1 MRISNIDV
9 SDLAEAIKILAHSK
23 YAIAVAIFL
32 FWMVACDEDSLL
44 SKSSQS
50 AELSE
55 LEAQRDEL
63 ALKIDQDKRKMSE
76 LRNNRQSL
84 EKFARE
90 EYFMKRDDETIF
102 IVK

>member
-1 MRISNIDV
+1 MKISGVDL
-9 SDLAEAIKILAHSK
+9 SDLADTVKVLAHSK

-44 SKSSQS
+44 SKSTQS
-50 AELSE
+50 AELSTLEVQKSE
-55 LEAQRDEL
+55 LLHEIE
-63 ALKIDQDKRKMSE
+63 QDKRKMSE

-102 IVK
+102 IIK

>member
-1 MRISNIDV
+1 MKISGVDL
-9 SDLAEAIKILAHSK
+9 SDLADTVKVLAHSK

-44 SKSSQS
+44 SKSTQS
-50 AELSE
+50 AELST
-55 LEAQRDEL
+55 LEAQKNEL
-63 ALKIDQDKRKMSE
+63 LHEIEQDKRKMSE

-102 IVK
+102 IIK

>member
-1 MRISNIDV
+1 MKISGVDL
-9 SDLAEAIKILAHSK
+9 SDLADTVKVLAHSK

-44 SKSSQS
+44 SKSTQS
-50 AELSE
+50 AELST
-55 LEAQRDEL
+55 LEAQKSEL
-63 ALKIDQDKRKMSE
+63 LHEIEQDKRKMSE

-102 IVK
+102 IIK

>member
-1 MRISNIDV
+1 MQISNIDL
-9 SDLAEAIKILAHSK
+9 SDLSDTVKVLAHSK
-23 YAIAVAIFL
+23 YAIAVTIFL

-50 AELSE
+50 AELSQ
-55 LEAQRDEL
+55 LEAQRNDL
-63 ALKIDQDKRKMSE
+63 VKKIEQDKRKMSE
-76 LRNNRQSL
+76 LRNNKQSL

>member
-1 MRISNIDV
+1 MQISNIDL
-9 SDLAEAIKILAHSK
+9 SDLADTVKVLAHSK

-50 AELSE
+50 AELSQ
-55 LEAQRDEL
+55 LEAKKNDLVQ
-63 ALKIDQDKRKMSE
+63 KIEQDKRKMSE
-76 LRNNRQSL
+76 LRNNKQSL